1 MMIYLEVAC
10 GFLGLVLYLSYARRA
25 VHREL
30 QSSREAVRHALAQH
44 IEVCV
49 ERACRH
55 VLQAHETRFHPR
67 CDMTQLPIRF
77 MDRSERRM
85 IDEIT
90 IPAWQRRPVLEH
102 QDHCYTAA
110 RQEGNTWIYRQ
121 R

>member
-1 MMIYLEVAC
+1 
-10 GFLGLVLYLSYARRA
+10 
-25 VHREL
+25 
-30 QSSREAVRHALAQH
+30 
-44 IEVCV
+44 
-49 ERACRH
+49 
-55 VLQAHETRFHPR
+55 
-67 CDMTQLPIRF
+67 MTQLPIRF